1 MVSALGFP
9 VSIKGIL
16 FVQDRVPLLLNERNE
31 WELPGGRLEIQ
42 DETPENCVCREL
54 KEELSCE
61 ARVERLLDCWLY
73 NVIPGRHV
81 FIVTYLCT
89 TQQTLESLAMSNEHK
104 QLGMF
109 EVSRIPALNISAG
122 YVRSI
127 QLAWN
132 YKMGS
137 FPR

>member
-1 MVSALGFP
+1 MAFAQDFP

-16 FVQDRVPLLLNERNE
+16 FFQDHVPLLLNERNE
-31 WELPGGRLEIQ
+31 WELPGGRLEVQ
-42 DETPENCVCREL
+42 DETPEKCVCREL

-61 ARVERLLDCWLY
+61 ARVEKLIDCWLY
-73 NVIPGRHV
+73 NVLPGRHV
-81 FIVTYLCT
+81 LIVTYLCS
-89 TQQTLESLAMSNEHK
+89 TQQTLESLAMSNEHR
-104 QLGMF
+104 QLGVF
-109 EVSRIPALNISAG
+109 EISRIPSLNMPAG

-137 FPR
+137 RPR